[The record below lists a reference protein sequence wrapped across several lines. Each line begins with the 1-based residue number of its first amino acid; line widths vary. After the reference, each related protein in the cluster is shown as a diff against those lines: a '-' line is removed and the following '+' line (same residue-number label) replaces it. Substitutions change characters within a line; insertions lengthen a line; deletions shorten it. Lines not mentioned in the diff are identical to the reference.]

1 MMLFTMCKIF
11 NVYTVKRIFMT
22 SITVFTLSTIEIY
35 RRPTGT
41 FLTMD
46 SKSYV
51 CTVYMIQYLLYLYY
65 PTLQH

>member
-11 NVYTVKRIFMT
+11 NVYTVKRIFMN

-35 RRPTGT
+35 RCPPDT

-46 SKSYV
+46 SK
-51 CTVYMIQYLLYLYY
+51 T
-65 PTLQH
+65 